1 MKIYDKMRSSEGDEI
16 MASKPIYQIYA
27 ELQEYEPKIWR
38 RFQVMND
45 ITVARLAYILMT
57 LFEMQGSHL
66 YLFEV
71 DELNN
76 FIINHLEHYN
86 KYIKDYDNDE
96 FFKIGQYGCIFEDDD
111 IIPRLDKRYRELK
124 DAKDIK
130 LKHILDEENERM
142 EFQYDFGDN
151 WRFNVILEKIF
162 QDNNINGKDLPRVIE
177 GEGFGI
183 IEDCGGTMGL
193 EDIREAFKIKKGEDY
208 EMYSNWLS
216 KEELDLEKCDLDDLN
231 FRLKKLPRIFKDSY
245 EYGLEPTERSIKILE
260 REYK

>member
-1 MKIYDKMRSSEGDEI
+1 

-27 ELQEYEPKIWR
+27 ELEEYEPKIWR

-45 ITVARLAYILMT
+45 ITVAKLAYILRT
-57 LFEMQGSHL
+57 LFEMKGSHL
-66 YLFEV
+66 YKFEV

-76 FIINHLEHYN
+76 FIINNLEFYN
-86 KYIKDYDNDE
+86 KHIEDFKNDNLL
-96 FFKIGQYGCIFEDDD
+96 KIGQYGCIFEDDY

-124 DAKDIK
+124 DAKDVK
-130 LKHILDEENERM
+130 LKHILDRENEKM

-151 WRFNVILEKIF
+151 WCFNIVLEKIF
-162 QDNNINGKDLPRVIE
+162 EDENILGKDLPRVIE

-193 EDIREAFKIKKGEDY
+193 EDIQKAFEIKKGEDY
-208 EMYSNWLS
+208 EMYSNWLGQD
-216 KEELDLEKCDLDDLN
+216 ELDLSKCNLDDLN
-231 FRLKKLPRIFKDSY
+231 FRIKKLPRIFKDSY
-245 EYGLEPTERSIKILE
+245 EYGLEPTERAIKILD

>member
-1 MKIYDKMRSSEGDEI
+1 

-27 ELQEYEPKIWR
+27 ELQDYEPKIWR
-38 RFQVMND
+38 KFQVLND
-45 ITVARLAYILMT
+45 ITMARLAYILMT

-86 KYIKDYDNDE
+86 KYMKDYDNDE

-124 DAKDIK
+124 DAKDVK
-130 LKHILDEENERM
+130 LKWILDKVNERM

-183 IEDCGGTMGL
+183 IEDCGGTGGL
-193 EDIREAFKIKKGEDY
+193 KEIRNAFTLKKGDEY
-208 EMYSNWLS
+208 ENYSNWLG
-216 KEELDLEKCDLDDLN
+216 KEEIDLEKCDLDDLN
-231 FRLKKLPRIFKDSY
+231 FRLKKLPRIFRDSY
-245 EYGLEPTERSIKILE
+245 EYGLEPTERAIKILE
-260 REYK
+260 RDY

>member
-1 MKIYDKMRSSEGDEI
+1 

-27 ELQEYEPKIWR
+27 ELKDYKPKIWR

-66 YLFEV
+66 YKFEV
-71 DELNN
+71 DELDNY
-76 FIINHLEHYN
+76 ITNHIEHYN
-86 KYIKDYDNDE
+86 KYFKDSDDNDE
-96 FFKIGQYGCIFEDDD
+96 FFKIGQYGCIFEDEE
-111 IIPRLDKRYRELK
+111 IIPYPDKRYRELK

-130 LKHILDEENERM
+130 LKHIIDEENEKM

-151 WRFNVILEKIF
+151 WCLNVVLEKIF
-162 QDNNINGKDLPRVIE
+162 EDESISGKDLPRVIE

-193 EDIREAFKIKKGEDY
+193 EDVREAFKFKKGEDY
-208 EMYSNWLS
+208 EMYSNWLG
-216 KEELDLEKCDLDDLN
+216 KDELDLEKCDLDDLN
-231 FRLKKLPRIFKDSY
+231 FRLKKLPRIFRDSY
-245 EYGLEPTERSIKILE
+245 EYELEPSERSIKILE
-260 REYK
+260 RKY

>member
-1 MKIYDKMRSSEGDEI
+1 

-38 RFQVMND
+38 RIQVMND
-45 ITVARLAYILMT
+45 ITIARLAYILMT

-76 FIINHLEHYN
+76 FIVNNLEYYN
-86 KYIKDYDNDE
+86 KHIEDFKEDDL
-96 FFKIGQYGCIFEDDD
+96 FKIGQYGCIFEDDD

-162 QDNNINGKDLPRVIE
+162 QDNNISGKELPRVIE

-183 IEDCGGTMGL
+183 IEDCGGVMGL
-193 EDIREAFKIKKGEDY
+193 EDIRKAFKIKKGEDY
-208 EMYSNWLS
+208 EMYSNWLG

-231 FRLKKLPRIFKDSY
+231 FRLKKLPRIFRDSY

-260 REYK
+260 RDY

>member
-1 MKIYDKMRSSEGDEI
+1 

-38 RFQVMND
+38 RIQVMND
-45 ITVARLAYILMT
+45 ITIARLAYILMT

-76 FIINHLEHYN
+76 FIVNNLEYYN
-86 KYIKDYDNDE
+86 KHIEDDL
-96 FFKIGQYGCIFEDDD
+96 FKIGQYGCIFEDDD

-162 QDNNINGKDLPRVIE
+162 QDNNISGKELPRVIE

-183 IEDCGGTMGL
+183 IEDCGGVMGL
-193 EDIREAFKIKKGEDY
+193 EDIRKAFKIKEGEDY
-208 EMYSNWLS
+208 EMYSNWLG
-216 KEELDLEKCDLDDLN
+216 KEELDLEKCNLDDLN
-231 FRLKKLPRIFKDSY
+231 FRLKKLPRIFRDSY

-260 REYK
+260 RDY

>member
-1 MKIYDKMRSSEGDEI
+1 

-71 DELNN
+71 NELDNY
-76 FIINHLEHYN
+76 ITNHLEHYN
-86 KYIKDYDNDE
+86 KHFKDHNENDE
-96 FFKIGQYGCIFEDDD
+96 FFKIGQYGCIFEDED

-130 LKHILDEENERM
+130 LKHILDEENEKM

-151 WRFNVILEKIF
+151 WRFDIILEKIF
-162 QDNNINGKDLPRVIE
+162 DDENIKGKDLPRVIE

-193 EDIREAFKIKKGEDY
+193 EDIRKAFKIKKGEDY
-208 EMYSNWLS
+208 EMYTNWLGIES
-216 KEELDLEKCDLDDLN
+216 LDLNKCDLEDLN
-231 FRLKKLPRIFKDSY
+231 FRLKKLPRIFKESY
-245 EYGLEPTERSIKILE
+245 EDGLEPTERSIKILE
-260 REYK
+260 RDYKKK

>member
-1 MKIYDKMRSSEGDEI
+1 

-66 YLFEV
+66 YKFEV

-76 FIINHLEHYN
+76 FIINNLEYYN
-86 KYIKDYDNDE
+86 KHIEEFKDDDS
-96 FFKIGQYGCIFEDDD
+96 FRIGQYGCIFEDDY

-130 LKHILDEENERM
+130 LKHILDDENERM

-151 WRFNVILEKIF
+151 WCFNIILEKIYK
-162 QDNNINGKDLPRVIE
+162 DESISGKDLPKVID

-183 IEDCGGTMGL
+183 IEDCGGVMGL
-193 EDIREAFKIKKGEDY
+193 EDIREAFKTKKGEDY
-208 EMYSNWLS
+208 EMYSNWLG
-216 KEELDLEKCDLDDLN
+216 KNELDLAKCDLNDLN
-231 FRLKKLPRIFKDSY
+231 FRLKKLPRIFRDSY
-245 EYGLEPTERSIKILE
+245 EYGLDPTERSIKILE
-260 REYK
+260 RDY